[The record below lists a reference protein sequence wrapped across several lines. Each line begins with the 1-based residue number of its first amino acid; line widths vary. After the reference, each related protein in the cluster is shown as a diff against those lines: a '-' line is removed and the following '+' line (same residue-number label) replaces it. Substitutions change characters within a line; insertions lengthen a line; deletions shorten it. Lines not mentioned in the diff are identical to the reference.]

1 MFSRKVFQVQ
11 NYTDCVARAAHVLF
25 SAKRAPLG
33 PLDNLVSQWN
43 FKKFFTAHIST
54 APFPVAARQCSLQFT
69 VIAGQRQAYK
79 SAVKEAILGSVV
91 QIPFER
97 AEDFAANISRE
108 YDQSPLCPVS
118 HLCAV
123 VLQ

>member
-1 MFSRKVFQVQ
+1 MYCTS
-11 NYTDCVARAAHVLF
+11 HVLF

-43 FKKFFTAHIST
+43 FKKSFLRHILFS
-54 APFPVAARQCSLQFT
+54 APFPVAARQCSLQFS
-69 VIAGQRQAYK
+69 VIAGRRKAYK